1 MKRTILHVD
10 LDAFFCSVEELRDPE
25 LIGKPF
31 VVGGSAEGRGVVSS
45 ASYAARKFGIRSAM
59 PTARALNLCRDLIVL
74 PARHRIYSDYSR
86 QVMKLLRNSAP
97 VVEQTSIDEAFL
109 DVSDDP
115 RGGPQVALDL
125 KNEIRERFKLTTSW
139 GVASNKLVAK
149 IATEV
154 GKPDGLVF
162 VPHGEEAAFL
172 APLPVGMLWGVGPKT
187 QSRLAEH
194 GVRSIG
200 DLAGMSESFL
210 ERLFGEHGLD
220 LATKAKGTDE
230 RPVTDERE
238 THSMSSERTFERD
251 IADLNELSSILLQL
265 SGNVGRRLRKEDLV
279 GETVKIKLRWPDF
292 STLTR
297 QTKLEQPTDQDGEI
311 YQAAMKLFRRVWREG
326 RPVRLLGVGVSDLGP
341 PIRQLALFS
350 QSWEQD
356 RRLLKAIDEIRAR
369 YGSSALLRG
378 GALKRKY
385 KRRSSREEND
395 KS

>member
-1 MKRTILHVD
+1 MD
-10 LDAFFCSVEELRDPE
+10 YLRD
-25 LIGKPF
+25 
-31 VVGGSAEGRGVVSS
+31 
-45 ASYAARKFGIRSAM
+45 
-59 PTARALNLCRDLIVL
+59 
-74 PARHRIYSDYSR
+74 
-86 QVMKLLRNSAP
+86 SAP

-115 RGGPQVALDL
+115 RSGPQVALDL
-125 KNEIRERFKLTTSW
+125 KNEIRERFNLTTSW

-154 GKPDGLVF
+154 GKPDGLVV
-162 VPHGEEAAFL
+162 VPQGEEAAFL

-187 QSRLAEH
+187 QARLAEH
-194 GVRSIG
+194 GVRTIG
-200 DLAGMSESFL
+200 DLAMMSESHL

-220 LATKAKGTDE
+220 LATKAKGVDK
-230 RPVTDERE
+230 RLVSDERE
-238 THSMSSERTFERD
+238 ARSMSSERTFEHD
-251 IADLNELSSILLQL
+251 ISDSNELGSILLQL
-265 SGNVGRRLRKEDLV
+265 CGNVGRRLRKEELV

-292 STLTR
+292 TTLTR

-356 RRLLKAIDEIRAR
+356 GRLLRAIDEIRAR
-369 YGSSALLRG
+369 YGSGALLRG
-378 GALKRKY
+378 GALKRNY
-385 KRRSSREEND
+385 KRKSSREEND
-395 KS
+395 MS

>member
-10 LDAFFCSVEELRDPE
+10 LDAFFCSVEELRDPD

-31 VVGGSAEGRGVVSS
+31 VVGGSAQGRGVVSS
-45 ASYAARKFGIRSAM
+45 ASYAARQYGIRSAM
-59 PTARALNLCRDLIVL
+59 PTARALKLYRDLIVL
-74 PARHRIYSDYSR
+74 PARHRMYSEHSR
-86 QVMKLLRNSAP
+86 AVMKLLRDSAP
-97 VVEQTSIDEAFL
+97 FVEQISIDEAFL
-109 DVSDDP
+109 NVSDDP

-125 KNEIRERFKLTTSW
+125 KNEIQGRFKLKTSW

-154 GKPDGLVF
+154 GKPDGLVY

-187 QSRLAEH
+187 RTRLAEH
-194 GVRSIG
+194 GVRTIG
-200 DLAGMSESFL
+200 ELAMMSKSVLQE
-210 ERLFGEHGLD
+210 LFGEHGLV
-220 LATKAKGTDE
+220 LATKAKGIDK

-238 THSMSSERTFERD
+238 TLSMSSERTFERD
-251 IADLNELSSILLQL
+251 IADGNELSSVLLQL
-265 SGNVGRRLRKEDLV
+265 CGNVGQRLRAEELAGV
-279 GETVKIKLRWPDF
+279 TVRIKLRWPDF

-311 YQAAMKLFRRVWREG
+311 YQTAMELFKRVWREG

-341 PIRQLALFS
+341 PIRQLALFN

-356 RRLLKAIDEIRAR
+356 ARLLRAIDEIRAK
-369 YGSSALLRG
+369 YGTSALLRG
-378 GALKRKY
+378 GVLKRKY
-385 KRRSSREEND
+385 KRKSSKEEKDRN
-395 KS
+395 